1 MSRYARSF
9 STIFRN
15 VLSDIIW
22 MSLEDKNNLGTCGEV
37 FTSKQKAKGAN
48 NIEYLS
54 FVMHYRQLQLYFAF
68 YKNSIGMN
76 LLF

>member
-1 MSRYARSF
+1 M
-9 STIFRN
+9 
-15 VLSDIIW
+15 D
-22 MSLEDKNNLGTCGEV
+22 DKNNLGTCGEV
-37 FTSKQKAKGAN
+37 YTSKQKAKGAN

-54 FVMHYRQLQLYFAF
+54 FVIQYRQLQLYFSF